1 MKIVLTY
8 TIAWLGLVL
17 LAILNGILRERGFG
31 PLMSELSAHQLS
43 TVSGIIIFASY
54 IWSLTGLFRIP
65 SQGHAILI
73 GLIWLAMTV
82 VFEFVFGN
90 YVMGHDPREIWYT
103 RVAKERE
110 FGECDINKIEINKIL
125 DNGEIL
131 PIRNISEIKRHPLGL
146 NWARKKDPSERLFW

>member
-82 VFEFVFGN
+82 VFEFVFGH
-90 YVMGHDPREIWYT
+90 YVMGHSWEKLLHDYNLLEG
-103 RVAKERE
+103 RVWVLVLVWTTIAPWLFYR
-110 FGECDINKIEINKIL
+110 
-125 DNGEIL
+125 
-131 PIRNISEIKRHPLGL
+131 IRNR
-146 NWARKKDPSERLFW
+146 